1 MAFVFRFAS
10 AIKLS
15 SSMTL
20 PLFTSDLL
28 IKRLKASALLPR
40 LPALVTLSVVCL
52 LFSQAAMAQAVPD
65 TLSQRLMACTSCH
78 GKQGRAA
85 NDGYYPRIAGKPE
98 GYLFNQLK
106 NFKDGKRTYP
116 VMTYMVGNM
125 SDAYLQEI
133 ATFFSD
139 QHPPYPAP
147 QQLDIPAASI
157 ERGRQLVQHGDTQKK
172 IPACVSCHGEKMTGV
187 APFIPGLLGLPRDYI
202 NGQLG
207 AWQTG
212 SRHAQAPDCM
222 EQIAQKLS
230 PQDVSAVSAWLASQ
244 ALPADPL
251 PIAAKDMTASL
262 PMRCGSV
269 PLMGAK

>member
-1 MAFVFRFAS
+1 
-10 AIKLS
+10 
-15 SSMTL
+15 MTL
-20 PLFTSDLL
+20 PLFISDLP
-28 IKRLKASALLPR
+28 IKRLTAGMLLAALPKLLMLSIISLLLSESAI
-40 LPALVTLSVVCL
+40 
-52 LFSQAAMAQAVPD
+52 AQSVPD

-106 NFKDGKRTYP
+106 NFRDGKRVYP

-133 ATFFSD
+133 ASFFAD

-157 ERGRQLVQHGDTQKK
+157 ERGRQLVQQGDKQKN
-172 IPACVSCHGEKMTGV
+172 IPACVACHGDKMTGV

-212 SRHAQAPDCM
+212 SRHARAPDCM

-244 ALPADPL
+244 TLPADPL
-251 PIAAKDMTASL
+251 PIAARDITASL

-269 PLMGAK
+269 PSMGAK